1 MRWSNSYIPTI
12 RELPAEASAAS
23 HRLMLRAGLIRQL
36 ANGSFAYLPLGL
48 RALRKVERIM
58 RDELDSA
65 GILEVG
71 VPVGVDP
78 AAAEEAIAAL
88 VRPDLSSWRQL
99 PIAWYRI
106 DTQYRDAIQP
116 RHGVMR
122 ARAST
127 SMDAYSFHADAA
139 GLDTGYETFAGVAR
153 RVFIRCGLRA
163 VPVQGVAGEGFAVE
177 SPVGDDT
184 LLLCDCGYAAH
195 VAAAVAATAEAAQPE
210 RSSPAVKIA
219 TPGVKT
225 IAALA
230 DFTGSEPAACIK
242 TLIYRAAH
250 VAQDLAAAPGCR
262 DLARD
267 ENGTY
272 PCVFVAVCVRGDRD
286 VGAAKLAAIL
296 AASEVELASWEEA
309 EAACGVPFGFIG
321 PVGLTGIPLLCDS
334 DVMTM
339 HDACVGGLE
348 TDTHIVHVEPGRD
361 FTPWLSVDLRI
372 ARQGDRCV
380 ECGKPLCETQANE
393 LARVAKLGTGP
404 SGAIGVSYLNTEG
417 VACVPT
423 VDRLTIEIDRTL
435 ASIIEAHHDDNG
447 IIWPMSIAPYQVA
460 IVPIRYQGR
469 VAEVADDLYTTLHS
483 SGVDVILDDRGERPG
498 VKFKDVDLIGVPIRV
513 VVGER
518 DLPNVHIRSRGH
530 ASDDAVVAADRAADA
545 IVGMIDS
552 ELSSLKAYR

>member
-36 ANGSFAYLPLGL
+36 GTGVFAYLPFGL
-48 RALRKVERIM
+48 RALRKVERIV

-65 GILEVG
+65 GILEIS
-71 VPVGVDP
+71 VPPAVDP
-78 AAAEEAIAAL
+78 AAAEEVFAAL
-88 VRPDLSSWRQL
+88 VRPDLSSWRRL

-106 DTQYRDAIQP
+106 DSKYRDEMQP

-127 SMDAYSFHADAA
+127 SMDACSFHADGS
-139 GLDTGYETFAGVAR
+139 GLDSGCETFADVAR

-163 VPVQGVAGEGFAVE
+163 VPVQAVAGRRFAVE
-177 SPVGDDT
+177 SPIGDDT
-184 LLLCDCGYAAH
+184 LLLCDCGYAAY
-195 VAAAVAATAEAAQPE
+195 ADMAVGATAEAAQPE
-210 RSSPAVKIA
+210 RSRPAVQIA

-230 DFTGSEPAACIK
+230 DFIGAEPAACVK

-250 VAQDLAAAPGCR
+250 VARDLSDAPGCG

-286 VGAAKLAAIL
+286 VGAAKVAAIL
-296 AASEVELASWEEA
+296 AAAEVELASWEEA

-361 FTPWLSVDLRI
+361 FTPWLATDLRI

-380 ECGKPLCETQANE
+380 ECRKPLCETRANE

-404 SGAIGVSYLNTEG
+404 SGAIGVSYLDTEG
-417 VACVPT
+417 ATRVPT
-423 VDRLTIEIDRTL
+423 VGHLAIELDRTL

-447 IIWPMSIAPYQVA
+447 IVWPMSIAPYQVA
-460 IVPIRYQGR
+460 IVPIRYEGR
-469 VAEVADDLYTTLHS
+469 VAEVADDLYTTLRS
-483 SGVDVILDDRGERPG
+483 SGVDVILDDRAERPG

-518 DLPNVHIRSRGH
+518 DLPNVQIRSRRQ
-530 ASDDAVVAADRAADA
+530 AVDTAAVVADRAAVA
-545 IVGMIDS
+545 ISGMIDS
-552 ELSSLKAYR
+552 ELSSLRAYR